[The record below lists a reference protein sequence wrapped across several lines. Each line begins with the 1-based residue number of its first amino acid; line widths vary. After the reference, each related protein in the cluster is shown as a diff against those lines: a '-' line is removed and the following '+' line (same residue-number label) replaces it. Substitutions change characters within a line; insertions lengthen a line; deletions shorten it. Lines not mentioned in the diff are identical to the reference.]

1 MTANDNYLYFEDYFM
16 EPVIST
22 CQVSPMKTM
31 STKTTK
37 FDDLKKI
44 YLLKTFVEQGSLN
57 KTAQIHKVTPSAVS
71 QSIKSLETSVGFPVI
86 IKTQDI
92 WKITEKGEELLINA
106 EKVFLAM
113 AESFPEAKSEEL
125 KLGSLSIGTL
135 ESLALELIHNLSSTV
150 RTDHPDIK
158 LNYQILRI
166 ADITKK
172 IQSGEL
178 CLGIITE
185 IDDLPSNFISEKIQT
200 DQLGLYTSIHS
211 KIDSLTNQKNKIMGT
226 ISSGTLGLPSYLKK
240 FIKDNPDFKPNLV
253 CDSFEI
259 LKSLA
264 ETNDAIALLPQ
275 SIASKSKIP
284 LKNLASTESKYHGD
298 HEVLLI
304 ASATCDRREFDY
316 VAKLLKTKKILFSD
330 TANK

>member
-22 CQVSPMKTM
+22 CQASPMKSM
-31 STKTTK
+31 MKSMNTKTTK

-86 IKTQDI
+86 IKTHDT
-92 WKITEKGEELLINA
+92 WKITEKGEELLKNA
-106 EKVFLAM
+106 EKVFSAM
-113 AESFPEAKSEEL
+113 SESFPDIKSEDL
-125 KLGSLSIGTL
+125 RLGSLSIGTL
-135 ESLALELIHNLSSTV
+135 ESLALDLIHHLSSTV
-150 RTDHPDIK
+150 RSDHPDIK
-158 LNYQILRI
+158 LNYQILRSS
-166 ADITKK
+166 DIVKK

-211 KIDSLTNQKNKIMGT
+211 KIDSLANQKHKIMGT
-226 ISSGTLGLPSYLKK
+226 ISTGTLGLPSFLKK
-240 FIKDNPDFKPNLV
+240 FLRDNPDFKPNLV
-253 CDSFEI
+253 CDSFEV

-264 ETNDAIALLPQ
+264 TTNDAIALLPQ
-275 SIASKSKIP
+275 SIAKKSTT
-284 LKNLASTESKYHGD
+284 LLRNLASTESKHQGD
-298 HEVLLI
+298 HEILLI

-316 VAKLLKTKKILFSD
+316 VAKLLK
-330 TANK
+330 ANH